1 MANGSNK
8 YSKLEVKKLTI
19 QWFPGHM
26 AKARREVQEKLRL
39 VDFVIE
45 LVDARAPV
53 ASQNPMLQNILQQ
66 KPKMQVLMKKDLAD
80 PALTAVWLKDIQ
92 DSGLEAVAVDVE
104 NRQDIQ
110 NVIET
115 AKKMTAEKMANL
127 KKRGVRP
134 RPGRAMIIG
143 IPNVGKS
150 TLINRLANKK
160 IAKTGDRPGIT
171 TAQQWIK
178 VKRDF
183 ELLDT
188 PGILWPKFD
197 DKIVGYQLAA
207 IGTIKDRLLSLE
219 DISRFTLNHIKAKY
233 PQLLIQHYQIT
244 DLEAD
249 YYGILEEIGRQR
261 GALASGGEVD
271 INKAAEIF
279 IRDFRNG
286 KIGPITLEHPEKE
299 EQDLD

>member
-1 MANGSNK
+1 M
-8 YSKLEVKKLTI
+8 TI

-26 AKARREVQEKLRL
+26 AKARREVQEKLKL

-45 LVDARAPV
+45 LVDARAPL
-53 ASQNPMLQNILQQ
+53 ASQNPMLQQILQQ

-80 PALTAVWLKDIQ
+80 PEVTQKWLEKLQIENI
-92 DSGLEAVAVDVE
+92 EAVAVDVQ

-110 NVIET
+110 RVIET
-115 AKKMTAEKMANL
+115 AKKMTAEKMAKL
-127 KKRGVRP
+127 KTRGVRP
-134 RPGRAMIIG
+134 RAGRAMIIG

-188 PGILWPKFD
+188 PGILWPKFED
-197 DKIVGYQLAA
+197 QQIGYRLAA
-207 IGTIKDRLLSLE
+207 IGTIKDQILSIE
-219 DISRFTLNHIKAKY
+219 AITRFTLKFIQDNY
-233 PQLLIQHYQIT
+233 PQLLLERYQLT
-244 DLEAD
+244 DIEAD
-249 YYGILEEIGRQR
+249 YEQIIEQIGRQR
-261 GALASGGEVD
+261 GALAPGGAVD
-271 INKAAEIF
+271 AGKTAELF
-279 IRDFRNG
+279 IRDYRTG
-286 KIGPITLEHPEKE
+286 KVGPITLEQP
-299 EQDLD
+299 DI